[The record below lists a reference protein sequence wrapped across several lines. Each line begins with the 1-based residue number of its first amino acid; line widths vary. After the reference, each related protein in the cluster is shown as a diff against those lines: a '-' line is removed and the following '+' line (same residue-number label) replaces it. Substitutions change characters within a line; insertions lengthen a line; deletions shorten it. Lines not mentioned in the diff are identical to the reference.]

1 MTELKRRFIRLD
13 EISQKT
19 TLSKGDVLDAVEQ
32 KKMPLC
38 GVLKAE
44 KMGAI
49 HPTSKSVPAI
59 FNYEGMV
66 RFTDST
72 SFNFAFS
79 GKAQPCTH
87 AIILE
92 PQRITHWQPVKS
104 VFGNVVSA
112 DFKLDERVLKQPTVP
127 VVAYTQIERLR
138 TLDSSLEALTNAFN
152 KSFVGKEGG
161 NIQDSQAKY
170 HLKTTPLTVEPAQ
183 LRVDLEDIQRVFGV
197 EVLKANALVSV
208 TASVTLVES
217 SALSNA
223 VTVETSVSNGA
234 STVESSANERLPPV
248 TCNGS
253 NALVSVTPNAS
264 NALPSVSSTVKRRLD
279 SVDQRYL
286 THPLANVVIRILET
300 HPEAKARTMWNFLRQ
315 DVNQNEFQ
323 REYDIDVLIE
333 SMTQDSLTYF
343 GRGEKEKTMSYESFR
358 KNVLARVKRVFKTS
372 QEVS

>member
-19 TLSKGDVLDAVEQ
+19 TLSKGDVLDALEQ
-32 KKMPLC
+32 KKMSLC
-38 GVLKAE
+38 GVLKAQ

-59 FNYEGMV
+59 FNYEGIV
-66 RFTDST
+66 RFTEST

-112 DFKLDERVLKQPTVP
+112 DFKLDERVLNQPTVTL
-127 VVAYTQIERLR
+127 VAYTQIERLR
-138 TLDSSLEALTNAFN
+138 TLDSSLEALTNTFS
-152 KSFVGKEGG
+152 KSLGLKADDEV
-161 NIQDSQAKY
+161 QDSPPTY
-170 HLKTTPLTVEPAQ
+170 HLKTTPVTVEPAQ
-183 LRVDLEDIQRVFGV
+183 LRVDVEDIQRVFGV
-197 EVLKANALVSV
+197 DVFKANALVSV
-208 TASVTLVES
+208 TA
-217 SALSNA
+217 
-223 VTVETSVSNGA
+223 
-234 STVESSANERLPPV
+234 
-248 TCNGS
+248 
-253 NALVSVTPNAS
+253 SVTPNAS

-286 THPLANVVIRILET
+286 THPLAHVVIRILET
-300 HPEAKARTMWNFLRQ
+300 HPEAKAITVWNFLRQ

-358 KNVLARVKRVFKTS
+358 KNVLAGAKRLFKTS

>member
-66 RFTDST
+66 RFTEST
-72 SFNFAFS
+72 SFNFALS

-112 DFKLDERVLKQPTVP
+112 DFKLDERVLNQPTVTLI
-127 VVAYTQIERLR
+127 AYTQIERLR
-138 TLDSSLEALTNAFN
+138 TLDSSLEALTNTFN
-152 KSFVGKEGG
+152 RSLGLKADDEVK
-161 NIQDSQAKY
+161 DSPPRY
-170 HLKTTPLTVEPAQ
+170 HLKTTPVTVEPAQ

-208 TASVTLVES
+208 TASVTPVES

-223 VTVETSVSNGA
+223 ITVETSVSNGA
-234 STVESSANERLPPV
+234 STVESSANERLAPV
-248 TCNGS
+248 TCNGP
-253 NALVSVTPNAS
+253 NALASVNPNAS

-286 THPLANVVIRILET
+286 THPLAHVVIRILEA
-300 HPEAKARTMWNFLRQ
+300 HPEAKAITVWNILRQ

-323 REYDIDVLIE
+323 REFDTDVLIE
-333 SMTQDSLTYF
+333 SMTQDTLTYF

-358 KNVLARVKRVFKTS
+358 KNVLAGAKRLFKTS

>member
-217 SALSNA
+217 SALSKA

-234 STVESSANERLPPV
+234 STVESSANERLPP
-248 TCNGS
+248 
-253 NALVSVTPNAS
+253 VTPNAS

>member
-19 TLSKGDVLDAVEQ
+19 TLSKGDVLDAVER

-38 GVLKAE
+38 GVLKAK

-66 RFTDST
+66 RFTEST

-79 GKAQPCTH
+79 GKAQLCTH

-112 DFKLDERVLKQPTVP
+112 DFKLGEGVLKQPTVP
-127 VVAYTQIERLR
+127 VIAYTQIERLR
-138 TLDSSLEALTNAFN
+138 TLDSSLETLTNTFN
-152 KSFVGKEGG
+152 KSLGLKADDEV
-161 NIQDSQAKY
+161 QDSPPKY
-170 HLKTTPLTVEPAQ
+170 HLKTAPVTVEPEQ

-197 EVLKANALVSV
+197 EVFKANALVSV
-208 TASVTLVES
+208 AASVTPVES
-217 SALSNA
+217 STSSNA
-223 VTVETSVSNGA
+223 VPVETSVSNGA
-234 STVESSANERLPPV
+234 STVESSVNEHLAPV

-253 NALVSVTPNAS
+253 NALASVNPNAS

-286 THPLANVVIRILET
+286 THPLAHVVIRILET
-300 HPEAKARTMWNFLRQ
+300 HPEAKAITVWNILRQ

-323 REYDIDVLIE
+323 REFDTDVLIE
-333 SMTQDSLTYF
+333 SMTQDILTYF

-358 KNVLARVKRVFKTS
+358 KNVLAGAKRLFKTS

>member
-32 KKMPLC
+32 KKIPLC
-38 GVLKAE
+38 GVLKAK

-59 FNYEGMV
+59 FNYEGIV
-66 RFTDST
+66 RFTEST

-92 PQRITHWQPVKS
+92 PQRIMHWQPVKS

-112 DFKLDERVLKQPTVP
+112 DFKLDERVLNQPTVTLI
-127 VVAYTQIERLR
+127 AYTQIERLR
-138 TLDSSLEALTNAFN
+138 TLDSSLEALTNTFN
-152 KSFVGKEGG
+152 RSLGLKADDEV
-161 NIQDSQAKY
+161 QDSSPKY
-170 HLKTTPLTVEPAQ
+170 HLKTTPVTVEPAQ

-197 EVLKANALVSV
+197 DVFKANALVSV
-208 TASVTLVES
+208 TASVTPVEPSTS
-217 SALSNA
+217 SNG
-223 VTVETSVSNGA
+223 VTVT
-234 STVESSANERLPPV
+234 SSANERLAPV

-253 NALVSVTPNAS
+253 NALASVTLSAS

-286 THPLANVVIRILET
+286 THPLAHVVIRILEAP
-300 HPEAKARTMWNFLRQ
+300 PEAKAITVWNILRQ

-323 REYDIDVLIE
+323 REYDTDVLIE
-333 SMTQDSLTYF
+333 SMTQDTLTYF

-358 KNVLARVKRVFKTS
+358 KNVLAGAKRLFKTS

>member
-38 GVLKAE
+38 EVLKAE

-72 SFNFAFS
+72 SFNFALS

-112 DFKLDERVLKQPTVP
+112 DFKLDERVLNQPTVTLI
-127 VVAYTQIERLR
+127 AYTQIERLR
-138 TLDSSLEALTNAFN
+138 TLDSSLEALTNTLS
-152 KSFVGKEGG
+152 KSFGSKADDEV
-161 NIQDSQAKY
+161 QDSPPRY
-170 HLKTTPLTVEPAQ
+170 HLKTTPVTVESAQ

-197 EVLKANALVSV
+197 EVFKANALVSV
-208 TASVTLVES
+208 TASVTPVES
-217 SALSNA
+217 STSSNA
-223 VTVETSVSNGA
+223 VPVETRVSNGS
-234 STVESSANERLPPV
+234 STVTSSANERLAPV
-248 TCNGS
+248 TFNGS
-253 NALVSVTPNAS
+253 NALASVTPNAS

-286 THPLANVVIRILET
+286 THPLAHVVIRILET
-300 HPEAKARTMWNFLRQ
+300 HPEAKAITVWNFLRQ

-323 REYDIDVLIE
+323 REYDTDVLIE
-333 SMTQDSLTYF
+333 SMTQDTLTYF

>member
-19 TLSKGDVLDAVEQ
+19 TLSEGDVLDAVEQ

-38 GVLKAE
+38 GVLKSK

-59 FNYEGMV
+59 FNYEGVV
-66 RFTDST
+66 RFTEST

-112 DFKLDERVLKQPTVP
+112 DFKLDERVLNQPTVTLI
-127 VVAYTQIERLR
+127 AYTQIQSVQ
-138 TLDSSLEALTNAFN
+138 TLDSSLEALTNTFS
-152 KSFVGKEGG
+152 KSFGLKADDEA
-161 NIQDSQAKY
+161 QDNPPRY
-170 HLKTTPLTVEPAQ
+170 HLKTTPVTVEPAQ
-183 LRVDLEDIQRVFGV
+183 LRVDLEDIQRVFSV
-197 EVLKANALVSV
+197 DVFKANALVSV
-208 TASVTLVES
+208 TASVTPVES
-217 SALSNA
+217 STSSNA
-223 VTVETSVSNGA
+223 VPVETSVSNGA
-234 STVESSANERLPPV
+234 STFISSVNERLAPV

-253 NALVSVTPNAS
+253 NALASVNPNAS

-286 THPLANVVIRILET
+286 THPLAHVVIRILET
-300 HPEAKARTMWNFLRQ
+300 HPEAKAITVWNILRQ

-323 REYDIDVLIE
+323 REFDTDVLIE
-333 SMTQDSLTYF
+333 NMTQDTLTYF

-358 KNVLARVKRVFKTS
+358 KNVLARVRRVFKTS

>member
-38 GVLKAE
+38 GVLKSK

-59 FNYEGMV
+59 FNYEGVV
-66 RFTDST
+66 RFTEST

-112 DFKLDERVLKQPTVP
+112 DFKLDERVLNQPTVTLI
-127 VVAYTQIERLR
+127 AYTQIQSVQ
-138 TLDSSLEALTNAFN
+138 TLDSSLEALTNTFS
-152 KSFVGKEGG
+152 KSFGLKADDEAQY
-161 NIQDSQAKY
+161 NPPRY
-170 HLKTTPLTVEPAQ
+170 HLKTTPVTVEPAQ

-197 EVLKANALVSV
+197 DVFKANALVSV
-208 TASVTLVES
+208 TASVNPVES
-217 SALSNA
+217 STSSNA
-223 VTVETSVSNGA
+223 VPVETSVSNGA
-234 STVESSANERLPPV
+234 STFISSVNERLAPV

-253 NALVSVTPNAS
+253 NALASVNPNAS

-286 THPLANVVIRILET
+286 THPLAHVVIRILET
-300 HPEAKARTMWNFLRQ
+300 HPEVKAITVWNILRQ

-323 REYDIDVLIE
+323 REYDTDVLIE
-333 SMTQDSLTYF
+333 SMTQDTLSYF

-358 KNVLARVKRVFKTS
+358 KNVLAGAKRLFKTS